1 MSNSNINKDA
11 EKRVNHVTVGS
22 DRSFGIVFTIFFLLV
37 ALLVYLK
44 GLHSFW
50 PWLTASVVFLVIS
63 LLRPTLFH
71 PLNLIWFKF
80 GLILHSVINPIVLG
94 LMFYVVFTPMGFLMR
109 TLNKRP
115 LNLQFDPSLQSY
127 WIVRKPPSPQ
137 ADSFFN
143 QF

>member
-1 MSNSNINKDA
+1 LSNSNINKDA

>member
-1 MSNSNINKDA
+1 M
-11 EKRVNHVTVGS
+11 NHVTVGS